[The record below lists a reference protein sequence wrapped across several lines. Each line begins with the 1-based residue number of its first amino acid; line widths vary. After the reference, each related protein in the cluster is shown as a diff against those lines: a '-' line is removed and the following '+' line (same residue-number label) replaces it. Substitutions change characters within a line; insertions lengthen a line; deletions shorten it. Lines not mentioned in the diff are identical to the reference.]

1 VRERICVRECVWK
14 LNSSE
19 LWHARR
25 IRIDYY
31 IDYYNSLADKF
42 DAAYWLSAS
51 VCLSVCPP
59 VRPSIR
65 QSVMSRNEGRDDIL
79 RLRKEERYRRKN
91 FQRYS
96 EGN

>member
-1 VRERICVRECVWK
+1 MCERECVRMRERVCERESERERERESVCVCVWK

-42 DAAYWLSAS
+42 DAAY
-51 VCLSVCPP
+51 
-59 VRPSIR
+59 
-65 QSVMSRNEGRDDIL
+65 
-79 RLRKEERYRRKN
+79 
-91 FQRYS
+91 
-96 EGN
+96 

>member
-1 VRERICVRECVWK
+1 MYERECVRECVRESVWK

-31 IDYYNSLADKF
+31 NSLADKF

-51 VCLSVCPP
+51 RSVCLSVRLSVSQSVCLSVCLP
-59 VRPSIR
+59 
-65 QSVMSRNEGRDDIL
+65 
-79 RLRKEERYRRKN
+79 
-91 FQRYS
+91 
-96 EGN
+96 